1 MGKIYIDKYKA
12 ADRKN
17 IYNSEE
23 KVIAIVLAGGRGS
36 RMNSSIP
43 KQFMNINDRPVIY
56 YSLKTFQESD
66 VIDDIILVTGKND
79 IEYCKNEIV
88 DKYNF
93 TKVMDIVA
101 GGAERYNSV
110 YNGLKAVKKIN
121 ERIKKFSE
129 NDVANDN
136 IEKSEEYVMIHDGA
150 RACITD
156 EIIQNCYTDVK
167 NYKACVA
174 AVPVK
179 DTIKVT
185 DDNEFAINTPDR
197 STLWQVQTPQTF
209 EFKLV
214 YEAYNKMI
222 KDDNRGNITDDA
234 MVVEN
239 YSNTKVKM
247 SLSKYSNI
255 KITTPDDI
263 VVAKSYLEL

>member
-66 VIDDIILVTGKND
+66 VIDEIILVTGKND

-185 DDNEFAINTPDR
+185 DDNGFAINTPDR
-197 STLWQVQTPQTF
+197 STLWQGQTPQTF
-209 EFKLV
+209 
-214 YEAYNKMI
+214 
-222 KDDNRGNITDDA
+222 
-234 MVVEN
+234 
-239 YSNTKVKM
+239 
-247 SLSKYSNI
+247 
-255 KITTPDDI
+255 
-263 VVAKSYLEL
+263 